1 MIERYKE
8 AAVATNRSDGVR
20 VAMFDLTR
28 VLGFGIHGYCG
39 ICIIYKDVRVYE
51 GKKAFTREVSFYY
64 KGKNENSRMG
74 GRRMKISDR
83 ESVAKNYGRKRMQ
96 FSDGLATAL

>member
-1 MIERYKE
+1 IDMIERYKE
-8 AAVATNRSDGVR
+8 AAVAIN
-20 VAMFDLTR
+20 
-28 VLGFGIHGYCG
+28 
-39 ICIIYKDVRVYE
+39 
-51 GKKAFTREVSFYY
+51 
-64 KGKNENSRMG
+64 RMG